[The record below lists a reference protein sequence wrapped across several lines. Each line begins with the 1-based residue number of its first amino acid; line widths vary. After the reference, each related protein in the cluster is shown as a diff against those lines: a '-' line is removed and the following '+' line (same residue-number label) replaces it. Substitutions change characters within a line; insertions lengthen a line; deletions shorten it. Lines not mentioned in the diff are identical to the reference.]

1 MYNGYTIATLSS
13 VVRQGGT
20 VAIAT
25 VASAARQDGT
35 MVTATAASAI
45 RQDGT
50 QVIDSGFSGATGS
63 YNDYRHSDTAALVL
77 GTTGGG
83 NVYGQCP
90 WGRGT
95 MVTTALV
102 SWGGGGPQWYV
113 RLYNGYTHID
123 LIVWQGG
130 TMVIAT
136 SAAVVRQVV
145 RWL

>member
-20 VAIAT
+20 VVI
-25 VASAARQDGT
+25 
-35 MVTATAASAI
+35 ATAASAI

-102 SWGGGGPQWYV
+102 SWGGGGG
-113 RLYNGYTHID
+113 LNGTS
-123 LIVWQGG
+123 GC
-130 TMVIAT
+130 TMVIPILILLYGREVQW
-136 SAAVVRQVV
+136 S
-145 RWL
+145 